1 MLHNTVIAAIMM
13 VLSAG
18 TIVPYRLRCLPTQI
32 QEVVVH
38 GVNHCATRALTM
50 AHLRLSH
57 KMDLRE
63 VAPKFSMADEILDDI
78 DIH

>member
-1 MLHNTVIAAIMM
+1 M
-13 VLSAG
+13 
-18 TIVPYRLRCLPTQI
+18 
-32 QEVVVH
+32 VVH
-38 GVNHCATRALTM
+38 GVHHGAAGALTM

-78 DIH
+78 VIH